1 MLCSGSGRVLRS
13 GSLRCGAALLPGSGL
28 WPGVLRSGSVCRSS
42 VLRSSEVL
50 PGSGDLRLPGS
61 SVLRSSEV
69 LPGSGLVLCSGL
81 CAEVLRSGSGELL
94 CSGRSGLQ
102 HLQCVQQL
110 QQLRLA

>member
-1 MLCSGSGRVLRS
+1 M
-13 GSLRCGAALLPGSGL
+13 
-28 WPGVLRSGSVCRSS
+28 
-42 VLRSSEVL
+42 L
-50 PGSGDLRLPGS
+50 PGSGDLWLPGS
-61 SVLRSSEV
+61 SVLRSAEV

-94 CSGRSGLQ
+94 RSGRSGLQ